1 MQRAEP
7 RVEAGKNRERSGRA
21 QNKTAA
27 RSPGLWETRLKAAK
41 RVVGGAFR
49 ILVYLGVAIAPL
61 VLAWLGMEPGR
72 GFLIDF
78 SVALGFVGLSLM
90 GLQFLLAA
98 RFRWVEAPFGM
109 DVLLQYFRPGYEYY
123 GNGLGRTDGRDAGPL
138 ALPARQQGAEQLA
151 GPSARAAF
159 SARSNG

>member
-1 MQRAEP
+1 
-7 RVEAGKNRERSGRA
+7 
-21 QNKTAA
+21 
-27 RSPGLWETRLKAAK
+27 LWETRLKAAK

-61 VLAWLGMEPGR
+61 VLAWSGMEPGR

-78 SVALGFVGLSLM
+78 SVALGFVGPSLM

-109 DVLLQYFRPGYEYY
+109 DVLLQCHRQVGCVSLLFILAPRPSCSWPMTSTSSSW
-123 GNGLGRTDGRDAGPL
+123 R
-138 ALPARQQGAEQLA
+138 
-151 GPSARAAF
+151 
-159 SARSNG
+159 

>member
-1 MQRAEP
+1 LGNDSVKRAEP

-27 RSPGLWETRLKAAK
+27 RSPSLWETRLKAAK

-61 VLAWLGMEPGR
+61 VLAWSGMEPGR

-78 SVALGFVGLSLM
+78 SVALGFVGPSLM

-109 DVLLQYFRPGYEYY
+109 DVLLQCHRQVGCVSLLFILAPRPSCSWPMTSTSSSW
-123 GNGLGRTDGRDAGPL
+123 R
-138 ALPARQQGAEQLA
+138 
-151 GPSARAAF
+151 
-159 SARSNG
+159 